1 MKKKLIAML
10 LALTMLASLFAG
22 SAGAAE
28 VDMSEKITVS
38 IFQQADDV
46 TMEEYL
52 NNPVLLYWQE
62 LFNLEVEW
70 QLPPQGSEQ
79 EQLTMML
86 GTGDYTDV
94 INASFSTENLA
105 TLYDDGV
112 IYELSDYIEQYMPN
126 YTAFLNDPENADVKS
141 IICDEEGNIYNVA
154 QVQEHPKA

>member
-10 LALTMLASLFAG
+10 LTLTMLVSLLAG
-22 SAGAAE
+22 CGSGKAVSKGSDSSEPAQNSEAQSDSTE
-28 VDMSEKITVS
+28 VDLSEKITVS

-52 NNPVLLYWQE
+52 SNPVLLYWQDM
-62 LFNLEVEW
+62 FNLEVDW

-105 TLYDDGV
+105 SLCADGV
-112 IYELSDYIEQYMPN
+112 IYELSDYI
-126 YTAFLNDPENADVKS
+126 
-141 IICDEEGNIYNVA
+141 
-154 QVQEHPKA
+154 